1 MQLEDESELQ
11 GMDVIELQ
19 GMKFLG
25 THGCLER
32 EQTNPQPFS
41 VDLCLYL
48 PTKEAGQ
55 ADDLR
60 LTVNY
65 AQAYEIVRRHIEGTS
80 KKLIEAL
87 AEAIAQDLLQSFSL
101 LHGVEVTVHKP
112 QAPIAGLFD
121 DVRVRIYRR
130 QKA

>member
-1 MQLEDESELQ
+1 
-11 GMDVIELQ
+11 MDVIELL

-25 THGCLER
+25 THGCLEK
-32 EQTNPQPFS
+32 EQTSPQPFG
-41 VDLCLYL
+41 VDLRLYL
-48 PTKEAGQ
+48 STREAGK

-65 AQAYEIVRRHIEGTS
+65 AQAYEIVRRHIEGS
-80 KKLIEAL
+80 VKKLIEAL
-87 AEAIAQDLLQSFSL
+87 AEAIAQDLLQTFSH
-101 LHGVEVTVHKP
+101 LHSVEVTVHKP